1 MSRPLR
7 HVCELWGSDEML
19 TADGMPSM
27 KLGGNWIPT
36 SVETA
41 EPGALVFAYAFAA
54 AESFSRIGMSLREA

>member
-1 MSRPLR
+1 
-7 HVCELWGSDEML
+7 
-19 TADGMPSM
+19 M